1 MPNHD
6 QATTTTAAISAA
18 PSLSELIAVGTIS
31 AAAAEFLEAA
41 VRAGCSI
48 LVTGL
53 TASGKTVL
61 LGALS
66 RPAYIAPDVTVIGE
80 ETLEPPLAPLREA
93 SPNISAMLMGS
104 VPEDPSS
111 PVVSRDSIVRAAQD
125 LSATRVIL
133 GDIFGGEAL
142 LLLEMA
148 ASSQAAS
155 FMCCLHSINAM
166 EAIRK
171 LHRIAQF
178 ADQPRGSA
186 ATKQLVEQAAPIV
199 VTVRRVEDVHRV
211 VEIAEVAAPVL
222 DDPFAEEAVTPLWF
236 RRDRQLVHS
245 GYHTRHSAR
254 IRAHGWLNGERY
266 WLAPEPAPDPQT
278 QQTATVTFSHGGAG
292 DLVEC
297 ADCRQPRM
305 DHAGRQITA
314 DAVVCTM
321 VDGTVIKRNARP

>member
-1 MPNHD
+1 MTNHD
-6 QATTTTAAISAA
+6 QSTTATAAISAA
-18 PSLSELIAVGTIS
+18 PSLGELTAAGTIS
-31 AAAAEFLEAA
+31 AAAAEFLEAS
-41 VRAGCSI
+41 VRVGCSI

-66 RPAYIAPDVTVIGE
+66 RPAYIVPDVTVLGE
-80 ETLEPPLAPLREA
+80 ETHEPPLAPLREA
-93 SPNISAMLMGS
+93 SPNISAMLVRYSPDG
-104 VPEDPSS
+104 PTSS
-111 PVVSRDSIVRAAQD
+111 EVSRDSIVRAAQD
-125 LSATRVIL
+125 LQATRVIL
-133 GDIFGGEAL
+133 GDICGGEAM

-148 ASSQAAS
+148 AGSQAAS
-155 FMCCLHSINAM
+155 FMGCLHSINART
-166 EAIRK
+166 AISK
-171 LHRIAQF
+171 LHLIAQF
-178 ADQPRGSA
+178 PNQSRGPT

-199 VTVRRVEDVHRV
+199 VTVRRVGDVHRV

-245 GYHTRHSAR
+245 GCHTRHSAR

-266 WLAPEPAPDPQT
+266 WLAPERAPEART
-278 QQTATVTFSHGGAG
+278 QQTATDTISHGGAG
-292 DLVEC
+292 AMVEC
-297 ADCRQPRM
+297 ADCHQPRM
-305 DHAGRQITA
+305 DHASRQITP